1 MYTGTMIED
10 LIATVEHAE
19 HRTGARPAQIL
30 RQEDMDLPVAY
41 LLESLYDEQL
51 VQVA

>member
-19 HRTGARPAQIL
+19 GRFAQPVRFL
-30 RQEDMDLPVAY
+30 RQEEMDIPVAF
-41 LLESLYDEQL
+41 LLDSLQDEQL
-51 VQVA
+51 LEVA